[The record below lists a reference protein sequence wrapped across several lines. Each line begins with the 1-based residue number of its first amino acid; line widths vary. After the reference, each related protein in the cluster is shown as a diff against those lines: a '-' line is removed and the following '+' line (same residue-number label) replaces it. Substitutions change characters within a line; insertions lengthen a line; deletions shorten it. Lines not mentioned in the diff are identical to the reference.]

1 MAQRDQRRRVCA
13 ARLGYGKRSV
23 GPAKALNPILSFRS
37 GRALNRG
44 ASKLNSY
51 TMFSEGDA
59 MNVNRTALITGAS
72 RGLGLA
78 PARWPDHGWN
88 LIIEVRGEGTLRRAA
103 NELAALTPHAV
114 IAIVS
119 ETSEVLR

>member
-1 MAQRDQRRRVCA
+1 
-13 ARLGYGKRSV
+13 
-23 GPAKALNPILSFRS
+23 
-37 GRALNRG
+37 
-44 ASKLNSY
+44 
-51 TMFSEGDA
+51 

-103 NELAALTPHAV
+103 NELAALTTHAV